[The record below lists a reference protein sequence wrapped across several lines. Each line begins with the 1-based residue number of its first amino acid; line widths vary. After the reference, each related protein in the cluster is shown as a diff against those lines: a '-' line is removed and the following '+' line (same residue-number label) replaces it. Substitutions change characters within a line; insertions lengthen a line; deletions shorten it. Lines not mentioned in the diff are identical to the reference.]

1 MAVAESVVLAPPRS
15 AIASRLV
22 LLLAIGLFINYVDRG
37 NLATASPL
45 IKDELHLSNVQLGLL
60 TSAFFWTYTPAQLLS
75 SWLAEKVGPFRVLAA
90 GFALWSIATI
100 LTGFAGGFASLIV
113 LRIFLGLG
121 ESAGF
126 PCSSKLLADHLPPH
140 QLGTANG
147 FIVAGVA
154 LGPAFGTLV
163 GGLLMASYGWRAM
176 FLVFGTVAL
185 IWLWPWLSVTRSA
198 PRAVDTQ
205 AAQPPPAYSAILSLR
220 EMWGCLL
227 GHFSLNY
234 FLYFVLSWLPLY
246 LVKERG
252 FSIAEM
258 AQFGA
263 LIYAL
268 HGISSITI
276 GWLSDRWVAA
286 GGSITGVR
294 KAVAVASHLV
304 GAVALV
310 VTVLGGP
317 VVSMAALLV
326 AGACLGACGSSF
338 WAITQTLAGPRA
350 AARWVGV
357 QNGVA
362 NFAGIVAPLITG
374 VIADRTGSFT
384 GAFFFAAAVAVIG
397 AAGWGLVIRR
407 VEPVRWSA

>member
-1 MAVAESVVLAPPRS
+1 MAVAESVALAPERS
-15 AIASRLV
+15 AVASRLV

-45 IKDELHLSNVQLGLL
+45 IKDELHLSNFQFGLL

-75 SWLAEKVGPFRVLAA
+75 GWLAEKYGPFRVLAV
-90 GFALWSIATI
+90 GFALWSTATV
-100 LTGFAGGFASLIV
+100 LTGFAGGIASLIV

-126 PCSSKLLADHLPPH
+126 PCSSKLLAEHLPSH

-147 FIVAGVA
+147 FVVAGVA
-154 LGPAFGTLV
+154 FGPAFGTLV
-163 GGLLMASYGWRAM
+163 GGLLMVSYGWRAM
-176 FLVFGTVAL
+176 FFVFGAAAFL
-185 IWLWPWLSVTRSA
+185 WLWPWLAVTRSA
-198 PRAVDTQ
+198 PTVHHNETLK
-205 AAQPPPAYSAILSLR
+205 PPPFREMLSLR
-220 EMWGCLL
+220 EMWGCLI

-252 FSIAEM
+252 FTIAEM

-263 LIYAL
+263 LIYVL
-268 HGISSITI
+268 DGISSVAA
-276 GWLSDRWVAA
+276 GWISDRWAAA
-286 GGSITGVR
+286 GIAITRVR
-294 KAVAVASHLV
+294 KTGAVASHLV
-304 GAVALV
+304 IAVALV

-317 VVSMAALLV
+317 TASKIALLV
-326 AGACLGACGSSF
+326 AGICLGAAGTSL

-362 NFAGIVAPLITG
+362 NFAGIIAPLVTG
-374 VIADRTGSFT
+374 FIADRTGSFT
-384 GAFFFAAAVAVIG
+384 GAFFFASAVAVIG
-397 AAGWGLVIRR
+397 ALGWAFVIRR
-407 VEPVRWSA
+407 VEPVQWNA